1 MKICFSKLP
10 LWKIPVWRNIKIPTS
25 AKHTI
30 DIVTSAV
37 KILLISNISADLKSA
52 TKLSNH

>member
-30 DIVTSAV
+30 GIVTSAV